1 MEWFS
6 EAEKNLVAVV
16 SKVATKNPDS
26 NKVSADTETPKK
38 NSQLQME
45 MKFKTDS
52 GNFGQKE
59 EVQTSNKL
67 LIKNKDKFAS
77 FMEKKKPSHRY
88 KVNEVD
94 ANSNV
99 VVKRRSRKN
108 QEQKLPKL

>member
-1 MEWFS
+1 MGPRLSRNEIRMIKSMAKKETGDNLSGKDVRIVSEIVKAMGGDDGLS

-59 EVQTSNKL
+59 EVQT
-67 LIKNKDKFAS
+67 
-77 FMEKKKPSHRY
+77 
-88 KVNEVD
+88 
-94 ANSNV
+94 
-99 VVKRRSRKN
+99 
-108 QEQKLPKL
+108 